1 MDYKLIS
8 SLKCDQGAVRKVR
21 FNIDGMYCIT
31 CGSDKTLKLWNPHR
45 GLFLKSYSG
54 HGSDVMDAC
63 GSSDSS
69 QLLSGGTDRAVMTW
83 DVPTGKVLRRF
94 RVHVSTVSC
103 VKFNEESTLAFSGSL
118 DNAVHIW
125 DLKAHNFQPI
135 QTLKDAKDAITS
147 ILVTDH
153 EIVTASLDCQI
164 RRYDLRNGSLTTD
177 YTGAP
182 IVSAAMTQDGQCYV
196 IGTDNSRLALFD
208 KSSGEL
214 LNEYSG
220 HQIGNYLIEV
230 GVDRKDKTLLSGST
244 DGSVYCWDLI
254 GSSVLCKLQHDA
266 NSVVHS
272 LATHPTSAF
281 LVTATQ
287 SQVHLWGEEELAL
300 EES

>member
-63 GSSDSS
+63 GS
-69 QLLSGGTDRAVMTW
+69 
-83 DVPTGKVLRRF
+83 F